1 MKRIAVVL
9 FALTLVISGQAQKLF
24 GEIGAEFAPAI
35 SGQYLLGEACST
47 LGFRGDIGE
56 GFFPDASYRAELHG
70 CYDAVTGM
78 GQLAL
83 GETRL
88 TVYLDNLDLRFGN
101 QTVSWG
107 SMSVFNPVD
116 VIHAKNLSYPVADP
130 QAAKL
135 PSPMVRADYYAD
147 AFAVQA
153 FIIPVYR
160 KMVTPSP
167 VWPVAIPELGEP
179 PAGGMFLFNPAE
191 LAGLDFEGSSE
202 LTALFVSE
210 HTPEFSLANTQL
222 GLRVNIPV
230 NVLDGADVNVSY
242 YRGFRH
248 EPQVSFTPV
257 PVAGP
262 LADSV
267 KQVVA
272 RLPISEAEKQQLLAL
287 LNDPALQ
294 QNLYLP
300 LPEIHYTPINLF
312 GVDFSAVTGS
322 WVLRGEAAFE
332 LSADADGTNPALG
345 NNRFS
350 VALGAETMLPGNAV
364 LFGEVGYTHDFA
376 DQGSDNAVQSVQTV
390 IGGNYEF
397 TNRLTMQG
405 AWVHEWTSGGGVL
418 QPSLTYQLADGL
430 NLSASAAVFYG
441 PAHTQYGLWSKQS
454 HVNIGV
460 MYRF

>member
-1 MKRIAVVL
+1 MRRVFITILLLLA
-9 FALTLVISGQAQKLF
+9 ASGQAQKLF
-24 GEIGAEFAPAI
+24 GEIGAEFAPAV
-35 SGQYLLGEACST
+35 SGKYLLGEACTT

-70 CYDAVTGM
+70 CYDAVTGT
-78 GQLAL
+78 GNVEL

-116 VIHAKNLSYPVADP
+116 VVHAKNLSYPVADP

-135 PSPMVRADYYAD
+135 PSPMVRFDYYAN
-147 AFAVQA
+147 AFSVQA

-160 KMVTPSP
+160 KMVTPSAA
-167 VWPVAIPELGEP
+167 WPVAIPELGEP
-179 PAGGMFLFNPAE
+179 PAGGMYLFNPAE

-202 LTALFVSE
+202 LTALFVNE
-210 HTPEFSLANTQL
+210 HVPEFSIANTQL

-230 NVLDGADVNVSY
+230 DVLDGADVNVSY

-248 EPQVSFTPV
+248 EPHVSFTPV
-257 PVAGP
+257 AVSGP
-262 LADSV
+262 LANTV

-272 RLPISEAEKQQLLAL
+272 QLPISEAEKQQILAL
-287 LNDPALQ
+287 LDDPVLQ
-294 QNLYLP
+294 QGLYLP
-300 LPEIHYTPINLF
+300 LPEIAYTPINLF
-312 GVDFSAVTGS
+312 GLDFSAVTGS

-350 VALGAETMLPGNAV
+350 VAFGAETMLPGNAV
-364 LFGEVGYTHDFA
+364 VFGEVAYTHNFA
-376 DQGSDNAVQSVQTV
+376 DHGKNNAVQSVQTAL
-390 IGGNYEF
+390 GGNYEF
-397 TNRLTMQG
+397 TNRLTLQG
-405 AWVHEWTSGGGVL
+405 AWMHEWTSGGGVL
-418 QPSLTYQLADGL
+418 QPSLSYQLADGL
-430 NLSASAAVFYG
+430 NLNASAAVFYG
-441 PAHTQYGLWSKQS
+441 PEHTQYGLWSKQS
-454 HVNIGV
+454 HINIGV
-460 MYRF
+460 TYRF